1 MRSSKETAQA
11 AHPLQSARP
20 AVALRGRRPAA
31 SVVVRQRL
39 VSWLALVAIAASC
52 RMAAAETPDRSPP
65 ATFAPQFVTVASEI
79 TPCPSQVV
87 VAAPALQDTTLD
99 SQAEPSDDGL
109 RTIRGLSVDIRPAA
123 GDLPGSP
130 ATARFAELGEIRHGP
145 GTSRP
150 WPSSCYGWE
159 APAVCYRPLYFEQVN
174 LERYGYSCGVAQPLV
189 SAAHF
194 FGTIP
199 ALPYLIAAQPCG
211 ECVYTL
217 GHYRPGSCAP
227 FHVHRPPL
235 SLRGAAAEAGVV
247 TGLIFAIP

>member
-1 MRSSKETAQA
+1 
-11 AHPLQSARP
+11 
-20 AVALRGRRPAA
+20 
-31 SVVVRQRL
+31 
-39 VSWLALVAIAASC
+39 
-52 RMAAAETPDRSPP
+52 
-65 ATFAPQFVTVASEI
+65 VTVAAEI
-79 TPCPSQVV
+79 VPRTPEVV
-87 VAAPALQDTTLD
+87 IAAPALQDTTLD
-99 SQAEPSDDGL
+99 SQAEPNGDGL

-130 ATARFAELGEIRHGP
+130 ATARFAGFGEVRHEP

-159 APAVCYRPLYFEQVN
+159 APAVCSRPLYFEQVN

-199 ALPYLIAAQPCG
+199 ALPYLLAAEPCG

-227 FHVHRPPL
+227 FRLHRPPL
-235 SLRGAAAEAGVV
+235 SLRGAAAEAAVV

>member
-1 MRSSKETAQA
+1 MRSATNPAQA
-11 AHPLQSARP
+11 AYPLPSAGTAA
-20 AVALRGRRPAA
+20 AVRGRPPEVPLGLPRRRAF
-31 SVVVRQRL
+31 
-39 VSWLALVAIAASC
+39 WLTLFAIAAPC
-52 RMAAAETPDRSPP
+52 LMAAGETPDRSPP
-65 ATFAPQFVTVASEI
+65 ATFAPQTVDVTSEI
-79 TPCPSQVV
+79 ASRPTQVV
-87 VAAPALQDTTLD
+87 IAARPWQDAASD
-99 SQAEPSDDGL
+99 AQAESRDDGL

-130 ATARFAELGEIRHGP
+130 ASARFAELGEVRHEL
-145 GTSRP
+145 GTSRA

-227 FHVHRPPL
+227 FHLYRPPL

>member
-1 MRSSKETAQA
+1 MF
-11 AHPLQSARP
+11 
-20 AVALRGRRPAA
+20 
-31 SVVVRQRL
+31 
-39 VSWLALVAIAASC
+39 AIVASC
-52 RMAAAETPDRSPP
+52 GTAAAETPNRSISPTSASP
-65 ATFAPQFVTVASEI
+65 LVTVAAEIVPRIPAVLAADSELQDMTI
-79 TPCPSQVV
+79 DSQVE
-87 VAAPALQDTTLD
+87 
-99 SQAEPSDDGL
+99 SNDDGL
-109 RTIRGLSVDIRPAA
+109 STIRGLSVDIRPAA
-123 GDLPGSP
+123 GDLPDSP
-130 ATARFAELGEIRHGP
+130 AAARFAELGEVRHGW

-174 LERYGYSCGVAQPLV
+174 LERHGYSCGAAQPLV

-227 FHVHRPPL
+227 FQLYRPPL

-247 TGLIFAIP
+247 TGLIFAVP